1 MPLVCLHQLCNSLRG
16 YAEIDAQ
23 TATAE
28 AIDGAATSM
37 AKSTQGR
44 SNFPQ
49 GEADLIMN
57 AND

>member
-1 MPLVCLHQLCNSLRG
+1 M
-16 YAEIDAQ
+16 
-23 TATAE
+23 
-28 AIDGAATSM
+28 AAAKTM